1 MEGWQFNRKAHL
13 DAENKTGQREVGGVP
28 GPWGSLEAEEG
39 AEGLQG
45 AFMLLVPT
53 MSVCSMGGSP
63 ELSYSEFPHNYCSKK
78 SISLVINFSPSS
90 ST

>member
-13 DAENKTGQREVGGVP
+13 DAENKRGEREVGGGP

-45 AFMLLVPT
+45 ALMLLVP
-53 MSVCSMGGSP
+53 SSMGGSP

-78 SISLVINFSPSS
+78 SVSLVINFSPSS